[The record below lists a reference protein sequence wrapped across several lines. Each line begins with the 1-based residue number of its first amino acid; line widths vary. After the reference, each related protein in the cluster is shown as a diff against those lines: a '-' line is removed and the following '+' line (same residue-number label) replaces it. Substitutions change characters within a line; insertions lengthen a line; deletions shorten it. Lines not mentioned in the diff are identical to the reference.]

1 MAWRRRGGMLA
12 QYRLGAMLANG
23 EGGSEDCAEARKT
36 CELAAAQG
44 GAVAQFRLGVMHW
57 HAEGG
62 PED

>member
-1 MAWRRRGGMLA
+1 MLA